1 MVTEVEGRYVAA
13 SNATLLGTTADGER
27 VVYKPDAGVQP
38 LWDFDPRTLGR
49 REVWT
54 SRLADVIAPGWV
66 PETVIG
72 DGVYGPGAVQRWVD
86 TDDDFDPLP
95 LVRSGDP
102 SLWALAVLDVVCNN
116 ADRKLGHILRRSDGT
131 GMVGIDHGLTFHTED
146 KLRTVLWA
154 FAGRPVPAA
163 ELDRLQELRA
173 RLGDEWAEAIGDD
186 LGDDAAAATVARV
199 ESLLARRHHP
209 DPPGDRPAYPW
220 PIQ

>member
-1 MVTEVEGRYVAA
+1 
-13 SNATLLGTTADGER
+13 
-27 VVYKPDAGVQP
+27 
-38 LWDFDPRTLGR
+38 
-49 REVWT
+49 
-54 SRLADVIAPGWV
+54 
-66 PETVIG
+66 
-72 DGVYGPGAVQRWVD
+72 
-86 TDDDFDPLP
+86 
-95 LVRSGDP
+95 
-102 SLWALAVLDVVCNN
+102 
-116 ADRKLGHILRRSDGT
+116 
-131 GMVGIDHGLTFHTED
+131 MVGIDHGLTFHTED

-199 ESLLARRHHP
+199 ESLLARRQHP